1 MNEWLML
8 AVGVAAV
15 AVGTLGGGPLTVA
28 VLRWASRSSDAGRPG
43 SALQPDDAARPGRS
57 GDPGSGRDTDEP
69 VLPAAG
75 ASPRGAGLRGGTWI
89 GLLERAAITACLAAG
104 YPAGIAI
111 VVAVKG
117 LGRYPEL
124 REHPDSS
131 ERFVIGTLTSMIWAA
146 AVGALARHLI
156 TR

>member
-1 MNEWLML
+1 ML

-15 AVGTLGGGPLTVA
+15 AVGMLGGGPLTVLM
-28 VLRWASRSSDAGRPG
+28 LRWASRSGDAGRTDDVAG
-43 SALQPDDAARPGRS
+43 PDRGGDPAIPGRS
-57 GDPGSGRDTDEP
+57 EQRP
-69 VLPAAG
+69 
-75 ASPRGAGLRGGTWI
+75 GLRGGTWI
-89 GLLERAAITACLAAG
+89 GLLERAAVTACLAAG

-131 ERFVIGTLTSMIWAA
+131 ERFVIGTLTSMIWAG

>member
-8 AVGVAAV
+8 GIGVV
-15 AVGTLGGGPLTVA
+15 AVVVGMLGGGPLTVA
-28 VLRWASRSSDAGRPG
+28 VLRWAARSSDAG
-43 SALQPDDAARPGRS
+43 SADDAARTGS
-57 GDPGSGRDTDEP
+57 NGDPGSGRGTDEP
-69 VLPAAG
+69 VVPTARAV
-75 ASPRGAGLRGGTWI
+75 PRGAGLRGGTWI

-104 YPAGIAI
+104 YPAGIAV

-146 AVGALARHLI
+146 TVGALARHLI
-156 TR
+156 AR